1 MKKLTLNIASNKTKE
16 LIGYLS
22 DLEASDRDRMSSSG
36 KEYMD
41 KIWKLLGLPTY
52 DELPTH
58 MDKTMEELEDHWDEA
73 AKVIQENY
81 DDITSSDFDEN
92 GTLIEEEE

>member
-1 MKKLTLNIASNKTKE
+1 MKKITLNIASNKTQE
-16 LIGYLS
+16 LIGHLS
-22 DLEASDRDRMSSSG
+22 DLEACDRDRMSSDG

-52 DELPTH
+52 DELQTH
-58 MDKTMEELEDHWDEA
+58 TNKTMEE
-73 AKVIQENY
+73 QEQHY
-81 DDITSSDFDEN
+81 DDITASDFDEN

>member
-1 MKKLTLNIASNKTKE
+1 
-16 LIGYLS
+16 
-22 DLEASDRDRMSSSG
+22 
-36 KEYMD
+36 MD
-41 KIWKLLGLPTY
+41 KIWKLLGLPTH

-58 MDKTMEELEDHWDEA
+58 MDKTMEELEQH
-73 AKVIQENY
+73 Y

>member
-22 DLEASDRDRMSSSG
+22 DLEASDRDRMTSSG

-52 DELPTH
+52 NELPTH
-58 MDKTMEELEDHWDEA
+58 MDKTMEELEQH
-73 AKVIQENY
+73 Y
-81 DDITSSDFDEN
+81 DDIIASDFDEN